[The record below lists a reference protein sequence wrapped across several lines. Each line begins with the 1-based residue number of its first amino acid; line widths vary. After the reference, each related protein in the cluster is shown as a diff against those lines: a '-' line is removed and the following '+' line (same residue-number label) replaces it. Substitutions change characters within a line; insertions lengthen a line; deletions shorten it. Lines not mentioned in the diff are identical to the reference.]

1 MLAVLQAIHA
11 IDYLRSAH
19 RVLHAVFTNVIPL
32 AKRHI
37 GLEISSSS
45 HLLLR
50 GRMLISFLTLLLR
63 DNAVA

>member
-11 IDYLRSAH
+11 IDYLRSAN
-19 RVLHAVFTNVIPL
+19 RVLHAVFTNVISL

-50 GRMLISFLTLLLR
+50 GGMLISFLTLLLR